1 MTCKRGSLLALL
13 VAAGCDAREPAMAPS
28 TAAPAAAEAPAPSDD
43 AAPAVEP
50 RLRDFPLADPRHVEL
65 ALLANGAAQLAWF
78 ARGRGT
84 LDVTIEE
91 EGGATTKVAVT
102 LTGEARRPATHDLP
116 GSGCRPLRVTASAP
130 AGVTI
135 ESLRAKDEPAPPR
148 ADDAIAGALRGRSLA
163 IVACDALHAGH
174 LACYGAALPTSPQI
188 DALARQGVRAAS
200 MRSQSA
206 WTLPSVATLFTG
218 ATQERHGVRSVGE
231 VLDASL
237 PTLAESFRAAGYATV
252 AFLQNKLVTRESG
265 LARGF
270 DEWQEFPGESRDLLL
285 PALKEFLAKPRA
297 KPLFLY
303 VHLLPPHAPY
313 APPAEFAGRFGAPK
327 GEADGSVEFLGRLAR
342 REPKADDPQV
352 AVMRALYD
360 NHVAYGDVL
369 AGEVARGFLE
379 PARETSALLFLS
391 DHGESFAQHGIVGHN
406 SQVYD
411 ELVHVPFVLV
421 APGSAIATGRVVD
434 APLWMPDV
442 APTMRELFGLE
453 PLAESA
459 GRSFAG
465 LLHAGARDDAG
476 SDAEWRTRPLRLS
489 SRWWNDAPPQRAI
502 VFGAM
507 KLVSPAGKRISAL
520 HDLAT
525 DPAEQVD
532 VSASWPILAAAL
544 RQELASWAAEGVT
557 KSSAAKFTPDEK
569 LRAELEALGYAG
581 DDGGR

>member
-1 MTCKRGSLLALL
+1 MTSKCGSLLALL
-13 VAAGCDAREPAMAPS
+13 VAAGCGGREPAAS
-28 TAAPAAAEAPAPSDD
+28 PAAAPD
-43 AAPAVEP
+43 AGASAAES

-65 ALLANGAAQLAWF
+65 ALLAYGSAQLAWY

-84 LDVTIEE
+84 LAVTIEE
-91 EGGATTKVAVT
+91 EGGATTKVAVA
-102 LTGEARRPATHDLP
+102 LTGDPRRPAAHDLP
-116 GSGCRPLRVTASAP
+116 GSGCRPLRITTSAP

-135 ESLRAKDEPAPPR
+135 ELVRAKDEALALPEIGAM
-148 ADDAIAGALRGRSLA
+148 AGALRGRSLA
-163 IVACDALHAGH
+163 IVACDALHADH
-174 LACYGAALPTSPQI
+174 LACYGSALPTSPHV
-188 DALARQGVRAAS
+188 DALAQQGVRAAS
-200 MRSQSA
+200 LRSQTA

-218 ATQERHGVRSVGE
+218 VTQERHGVRSVGE
-231 VLDASL
+231 GIDESL
-237 PTLAESFRAAGYATV
+237 PTLAEAFRAAGYATV

-270 DEWQEFPGESRDLLL
+270 DEWQEFPGESRNLLL
-285 PALKEFLAKPRA
+285 PALKEFLARPRA

-303 VHLLPPHAPY
+303 VHFLPPHAPY

-342 REPKADDPQV
+342 GEPKADDPQV

-360 NHVAYGDVL
+360 NHVAYGDAL
-369 AGEVARGFLE
+369 AGEVARTFLE
-379 PARETSALLFLS
+379 PAREKSALLFLA

-421 APGSAIATGRVVD
+421 APGSPLAAGRVLD

-442 APTMRELFGLE
+442 APTVRELFGLE
-453 PLAESA
+453 PQAETA

-465 LLHAGARDDAG
+465 LLHEGARDDAG
-476 SDAEWRTRPLRLS
+476 SDDAWRTRLLRLS
-489 SRWWNDAPPQRAI
+489 SRWWNDEPPQRAI
-502 VFGAM
+502 VFGSM

-525 DPAEQVD
+525 DPAEQID
-532 VSASWPILAAAL
+532 VTASWPILAAAL
-544 RQELASWAAEGVT
+544 RQELASWVAEGVT
-557 KSSAAKFTPDEK
+557 KSSAARFTPDEK

-581 DDGGR
+581 GNDHR